1 MGSLHA
7 NAKHTHHI
15 FSQLQGYVFKKKEKP
30 EQPQRL
36 RGQPLQNKHAL
47 KKDTTGV
54 TSQSRTITTSCALT
68 PPYLEAALLPRPHPF
83 FFLRES
89 SENRNYSQKAPLWVD
104 RNADKMAGSQ
114 WSYYGGSQL
123 PRIIPRKERRGK
135 KLEQNIV
142 TSSSD
147 DENGDCILPYFRLYN

>member
-47 KKDTTGV
+47 KKDATGV

-68 PPYLEAALLPRPHPF
+68 PPYLEAALLSPPTR
-83 FFLRES
+83 S
-89 SENRNYSQKAPLWVD
+89 SFCVNHLKIVITVKRLHCEWTEIRTKWLEVNDLITVVLSFRASSHEKKEEGKN
-104 RNADKMAGSQ
+104 
-114 WSYYGGSQL
+114 WS
-123 PRIIPRKERRGK
+123 RI
-135 KLEQNIV
+135 
-142 TSSSD
+142 
-147 DENGDCILPYFRLYN
+147 